1 MACYEAAFSGDAFI
15 ERSTDY
21 YNIIADN
28 EIEAVCDLTF
38 DIDHGQMLSN
48 IPEFLKIESYD
59 NHASSVVLTD
69 TFSVSKEIPTT
80 SSFTHDHSFSIGIEV
95 TTEAKLPLIGG
106 SEIKVSASYSGGIS
120 MTEDTINTVS
130 YFRESSVEVPPGQGI
145 MKEAIIQRA
154 TINVPWTANVVN
166 GLGHKIIIRGTW
178 RGVDTFNFRVEQ
190 ENIDGFCPCTR

>member
-21 YNIIADN
+21 YNIIAEN

-48 IPEFLKIESYD
+48 TPEFLKIESYD

-95 TTEAKLPLIGG
+95 TTEAKLPFFGG

-120 MTEDTINTVS
+120 MTEDTTNTVS

-154 TINVPWTANVVN
+154 TINVPWTANS
-166 GLGHKIIIRGTW
+166 GHMEGS
-178 RGVDTFNFRVEQ
+178 
-190 ENIDGFCPCTR
+190 